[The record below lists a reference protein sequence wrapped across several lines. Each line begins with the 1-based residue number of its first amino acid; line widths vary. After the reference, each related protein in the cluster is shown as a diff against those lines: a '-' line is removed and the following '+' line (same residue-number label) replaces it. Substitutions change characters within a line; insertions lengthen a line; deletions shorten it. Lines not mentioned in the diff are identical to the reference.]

1 MAPLPRTGAAAAGT
15 EASAEEAV
23 ASEAARRRAVLDT
36 MHAQAMGFSLMPLG
50 EGAAAAAAAAGP
62 GATAG
67 GGAGGAAAIDSSYG
81 EAAQAAALEQ
91 LRAGMRGVSVS
102 PSAKMEVELD

>member
-50 EGAAAAAAAAGP
+50 EGAAAAAAAGP